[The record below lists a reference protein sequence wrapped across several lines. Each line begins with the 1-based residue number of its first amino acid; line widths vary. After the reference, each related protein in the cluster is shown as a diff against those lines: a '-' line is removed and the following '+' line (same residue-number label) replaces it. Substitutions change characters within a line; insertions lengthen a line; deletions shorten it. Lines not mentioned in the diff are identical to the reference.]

1 MIQNKQHSNWLF
13 LALGMVI
20 LSITI
25 LFPVGSDLSIFIQ
38 GGMILHNGGE
48 LYVDFFDVKPPF
60 VYYLFELLYG
70 MFDKNIIGYRV
81 FDFVYQSIFLAS
93 SVYIFRKLDIKSS
106 VTNLFLVVTPLL
118 YTTMGYA
125 NIMQV
130 ESMFF
135 LPFIW
140 YFYLSFKSD
149 NNYKSAIAKGI
160 LLALIFNLKYTLG
173 VVLIADIYFVVSNNR
188 LNKRT
193 VINLLIQ
200 VSAFIFLTFLFFL
213 PVILNGNTEGM
224 LKFMDYMS
232 VYSNYP
238 TWSFGHVLYLIESLT
253 IHFSDNL
260 SLFLFIALLLAVFK
274 KDESKNSRLISY
286 GLLCFIL
293 LIITIILERKGLAYH
308 YQRLIPLYSL
318 LASFGVAYLLIKIKE
333 LKVVYIAIASVFIL
347 IYSPLPRYINLLK
360 VPYYYFSDGDEN
372 YYNSFIDGKYGAMV
386 YKHKKVAE
394 YLNHNNRSD
403 KTLLMSANGN
413 EMITFL
419 DTDYK
424 YSMAMSSFYL
434 NDISPIELQEIVF
447 DELEETETL
456 IILNNDYSPITFFK
470 NISSLG
476 AVKENKKFQEYI
488 NYYFELDTTIDNTFV
503 IYNRRTN

>member
-1 MIQNKQHSNWLF
+1 MKMNNQHSNWLF
-13 LALGMVI
+13 LALGMII
-20 LSITI
+20 LSITM

-60 VYYLFELLYG
+60 VYYIFEILFG
-70 MFDKNIIGYRV
+70 IFDKNIVGYRI
-81 FDFVYQSIFLAS
+81 FDFLYQSIFLAS
-93 SVYIFRKLDIKSS
+93 SIYIFRKLSIKSS
-106 VTNLFLVVTPLL
+106 VTNIFLVVTPLL

-125 NIMQV
+125 NVMQV

-140 YFYLSFKSD
+140 YFYLSVKSD
-149 NNYKSAIAKGI
+149 SDYKSAIAKGV

-173 VVLIADIYFVVSNNR
+173 IVFVADIYFAITNNKISKQTISN
-188 LNKRT
+188 
-193 VINLLIQ
+193 ILIQ
-200 VSAFIFLTFLFFL
+200 LFVFASLTFFFFL
-213 PVILNGNTEGM
+213 PVILNGNSEGM

-238 TWSFGHVLYLIESLT
+238 AWSFSHILYLIKSIT

-260 SLFLFIALLLAVFK
+260 SLFLFIALLLAVYK
-274 KDESKNSRLISY
+274 KDKSKNSLLISY
-286 GLLCFIL
+286 GLLYFIL
-293 LIITIILERKGLAYH
+293 LLITIVLERKGLAYH
-308 YQRLIPLYSL
+308 YQRIIPIYSL
-318 LASFGVAYLLIKIKE
+318 LASFGVAYLLQNIKN
-333 LKVVYIAIASVFIL
+333 LKVIYITIASVFIL
-347 IYSPLPRYINLLK
+347 IYSPIPRYINLLK

-394 YLNHNNRSD
+394 YLNNNNRSD

-419 DTDYK
+419 DADYK

-434 NDISPIELQEIVF
+434 NDISPLELQEIVF

-470 NISSLG
+470 DISSLG
-476 AVKENKKFQEYI
+476 AVKEHKKFQEYI
-488 NYYFELDTTIDNTFV
+488 NNHFELDTTIDNTFV